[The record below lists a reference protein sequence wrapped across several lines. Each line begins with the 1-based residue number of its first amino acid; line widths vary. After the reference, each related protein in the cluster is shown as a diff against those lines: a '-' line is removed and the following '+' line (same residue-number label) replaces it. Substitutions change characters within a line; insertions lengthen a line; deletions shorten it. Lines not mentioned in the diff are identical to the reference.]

1 VLQKTSGFRE
11 GKPLV
16 AQVKKAGLR
25 EAILA
30 AAFDLFSRN
39 GYTAT
44 PVAAIARM
52 AGMTVANLYV
62 YFPSK
67 LALLYEVYRP
77 WLEAEFQALRDS
89 VLKCRSPRAR
99 IERILTGLWSDI
111 PTANHSFANT
121 LIEALATKPPQTEKS
136 DTLLRWSEAQ
146 LTLLLRESLPE
157 ARRHLADDAVM
168 SHIMWMAFDGF
179 AINRR
184 IGDVPNM
191 SAIARRMTD
200 LLLGTPSP

>member
-1 VLQKTSGFRE
+1 M
-11 GKPLV
+11 
-16 AQVKKAGLR
+16 R

-44 PVAAIARM
+44 PVAAIART

-77 WLEAEFQALRDS
+77 WLEAEIQALRES
-89 VLKCRSPRAR
+89 VTKYRSPRAR
-99 IERILTGLWSDI
+99 VERILTGLWSDI
-111 PTANHSFANT
+111 PSADHCFANT
-121 LIEALATKPPQTEKS
+121 LIEALATTPAQTEKP
-136 DTLLRWSEAQ
+136 DTLLHWSEAQ
-146 LTLLLRESLPE
+146 LTLLLRENLP
-157 ARRHLADDAVM
+157 ASRQHLADDAVV
-168 SHIMWMAFDGF
+168 SHIVWMAFDGF

-184 IGDVPNM
+184 IGDVPDM
-191 SAIARRMTD
+191 AAVVHRMTD
-200 LLLGTPSP
+200 LLMGPSAIQ